1 MRPIPQIQHTPAASP
16 YNTHYPAFS
25 QVAADEIR
33 KSQWAADVHQY
44 KQDELQHEQFMR
56 DWAEAEKRD
65 YSERPAHHHARHRK

>member
-33 KSQWAADVHQY
+33 KSQWAADVRED
-44 KQDELQHEQFMR
+44 KQNELWHEKFMR
-56 DWAEAEKRD
+56 DWEEAAKNH
-65 YSERPAHHHARHRK
+65 YLPTPGHHHARHRK